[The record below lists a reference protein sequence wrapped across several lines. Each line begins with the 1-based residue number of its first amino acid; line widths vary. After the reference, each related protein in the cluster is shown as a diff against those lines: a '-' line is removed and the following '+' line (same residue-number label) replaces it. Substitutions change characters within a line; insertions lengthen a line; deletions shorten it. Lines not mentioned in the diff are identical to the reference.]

1 MALTLKQLNV
11 FSVLRIFV
19 SIMLLFAYFK
29 SNNSFVEKILN
40 TELSLSL
47 LRHKVA
53 RNLLPGEYLQKDVYL
68 FNRL

>member
-68 FNRL
+68 FNSL